1 MESISLE
8 EFIFVLLFP
17 SDKFKL
23 LFWFFKDKLV
33 LGFILEDEFWHSH
46 KFLPPFIYMM
56 RLFYSFKKLTK
67 HLY

>member
-8 EFIFVLLFP
+8 EFKFILLFP

-33 LGFILEDEFWHSH
+33 LGFILEDGFWHSH